1 MPLKVI
7 FNQEEMKCILT
18 SRVWEEMKYVTLK
31 YVVHNH
37 WRPLPFRDVHF
48 YAKLLGS
55 TWRRSNYVLY
65 PWCVIQETLEQGW
78 QMV

>member
-31 YVVHNH
+31 YVVHIH
-37 WRPLPFRDVHF
+37 
-48 YAKLLGS
+48 
-55 TWRRSNYVLY
+55 
-65 PWCVIQETLEQGW
+65 
-78 QMV
+78 